1 MSDKLNQKIDIYKTY
16 VETAQKISEQRC
28 KINNVFMT
36 FNIGLIGLQSF
47 VSVTILVLF
56 AIFIN
61 FVWIS
66 HIKTYKILNEAKFQ
80 VINIIENDLPYSP
93 FKDEYEILKNNQ
105 NYLCTSNERKIP
117 IILIIFYLI
126 GLIWYQLKEI
136 ICFC

>member
-61 FVWIS
+61 F
-66 HIKTYKILNEAKFQ
+66 Y
-80 VINIIENDLPYSP
+80 
-93 FKDEYEILKNNQ
+93 
-105 NYLCTSNERKIP
+105 
-117 IILIIFYLI
+117 IFL
-126 GLIWYQLKEI
+126 
-136 ICFC
+136 